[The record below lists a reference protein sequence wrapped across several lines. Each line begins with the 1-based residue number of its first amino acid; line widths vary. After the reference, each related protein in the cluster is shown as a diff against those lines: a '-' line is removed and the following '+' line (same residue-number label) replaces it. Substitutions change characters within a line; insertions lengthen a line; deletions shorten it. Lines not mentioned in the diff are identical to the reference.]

1 MTALLSYKHRNIKG
15 TDYGLSGENMI
26 KIDLIT
32 GFLGSGKTTFI
43 KKYAS
48 YLLKKGMNI
57 GILENDFGAVNV
69 DMMLLKELEG
79 ENCELEMIAGGC
91 DRETHRR
98 RFKTKLIAMGMCGY
112 DRVIVEPSGI
122 FDVDEFFDALYEEP
136 LDRWYEIGNVI
147 TIVDAGLEG
156 TLSAHGEY
164 LLGSE
169 AASAGC
175 VVFSRAGEAS
185 AEKIR
190 ETTAHLNQAM
200 EAIQCGRRFGEDI
213 FCKDWESLSDK
224 DYEMLLNCGYRTGAY
239 EKQHF
244 AGQAFQSLYFMNTGI
259 CAENL
264 KEAAERIMSDT
275 DCGSVFRIKGFAG
288 NTEGSWMELNAV
300 REKADLCPID
310 AGQEVIIVIGE
321 NLVKEKIES
330 QLNFLPDN

>member
-1 MTALLSYKHRNIKG
+1 
-15 TDYGLSGENMI
+15 MI

-147 TIVDAGLEG
+147 TIVDAGLEE
-156 TLSAHGEY
+156 TLSRSGNERNRVKYDFIHHTHTQQPVD
-164 LLGSE
+164 
-169 AASAGC
+169 
-175 VVFSRAGEAS
+175 VVRLFRSDFCQIADVCCGFPPFVKHRYGI
-185 AEKIR
+185 IR
-190 ETTAHLNQAM
+190 CDM
-200 EAIQCGRRFGEDI
+200 
-213 FCKDWESLSDK
+213 
-224 DYEMLLNCGYRTGAY
+224 
-239 EKQHF
+239 
-244 AGQAFQSLYFMNTGI
+244 
-259 CAENL
+259 
-264 KEAAERIMSDT
+264 
-275 DCGSVFRIKGFAG
+275 IKGVFPY
-288 NTEGSWMELNAV
+288 L
-300 REKADLCPID
+300 ID
-310 AGQEVIIVIGE
+310 AAIFKAQ
-321 NLVKEKIES
+321 
-330 QLNFLPDN
+330 FLIRFAT

>member
-1 MTALLSYKHRNIKG
+1 
-15 TDYGLSGENMI
+15 MI
-26 KIDLIT
+26 KIDLVT
-32 GFLGSGKTTFI
+32 GFLGAGKTTFI

-91 DRETHRR
+91 DRETRRR

-147 TIVDAGLEG
+147 TIVDAGLEKE
-156 TLSAHGEY
+156 LSAQGEY

-169 AASAGC
+169 AACAGC
-175 VVFSRAGEAS
+175 VVFSRAREAS

-200 EAIQCGRRFGEDI
+200 EKIRCSRRFGEDI
-213 FCKDWESLSDK
+213 FCKDWDSLSDK
-224 DYEMLLNCGYRTGAY
+224 DYEMLLNCGHRKETY

-244 AGQAFQSLYFMNTGI
+244 VQQAFQSLYFMNTGI
-259 CAENL
+259 CAEKL
-264 KEAAERIMSDT
+264 KEASDKIMSDSE
-275 DCGSVFRIKGFAG
+275 CGSVFRIKGFARNKEG
-288 NTEGSWMELNAV
+288 NWMELNAV
-300 REKADLCPID
+300 REESCLRPID
-310 AGQEVIIVIGE
+310 TGQEVIIVIGE
-321 NLVKEKIES
+321 APVKEKIES
-330 QLNFLPDN
+330 QLNFMTDN